1 MLRRTLTATAVLM
14 ALGATLPA
22 SAQQSQGDVVVSYHL
37 MWDMADK
44 NKDGMLTKKEFMDA
58 MSATFDMQMK
68 MMKADKDAAMMV
80 KGDMLTADAI
90 RKMFKELY
98 PGN

>member
-1 MLRRTLTATAVLM
+1 MLRRTLTAAAVLL
-14 ALGATLPA
+14 ALGAALPG

-37 MWDMADK
+37 MWQMADK
-44 NKDGMLTKKEFMDA
+44 NKDGMVTKKEFMDA
-58 MSATFDMQMK
+58 MSAMFDMQMK
-68 MMKADKDAAMMV
+68 KMKADKDATMMA

>member
-1 MLRRTLTATAVLM
+1 MLRHALTAAAVLL

-22 SAQQSQGDVVVSYHL
+22 SAQQRSQGDVVVSYHL

-44 NKDGMLTKKEFMDA
+44 NKDGMLTRKEFMDA
-58 MSATFDMQMK
+58 MGAMYDMQMK
-68 MMKADKDAAMMV
+68 KMKGDAMMV
-80 KGDMLTADAI
+80 KGEMLTADAI